1 MVYKNHLFLFST
13 IWYNSSKIEGVR
25 MLGRIVSIEGNYVNV
40 ALGIDIS
47 SQANLIGIHV
57 VFEDDKNKIVGEIQD
72 ISQEEM
78 KVAIVGEIT
87 ENSFDSG
94 CSKHPSF
101 KSTIRIIRMDEL
113 SLILGDQQI
122 KDNSQVYFGLSTVY
136 SNYRVN
142 VDVNKFFSHHFA
154 ILGNTGS
161 GKSFTVSR
169 LIQNLFAGSS
179 YVPLNSNIFIFDA
192 YGEYTNAFSE
202 LEKKNPMIRYK
213 VITTDVESGGGDL
226 LKIPLWL
233 LDTDDFAQLLKVDNP
248 NQLPIIEKALTL
260 VKVLNSNN
268 PDIHKHKNDIL
279 ARAIL
284 DILLSGNESGKIRDQ
299 ITAILTNFH
308 TDELNLET
316 KISQPGYVRTLK
328 QCLFTDKTGKMQE
341 MEAVVDLVSRFVVD
355 GLDVS
360 KYKNQNTVFSLQDLE
375 NAMDFALISEGILK
389 SNRIFD
395 YANIL
400 GVRLHSLANSDA
412 AKYFECT
419 EMVSREMFIRK
430 LITASDGHK
439 AQIVNF
445 NISHVDDRLAKA
457 ITKIISRI
465 LFTFSLETKE
475 RAKIPFH
482 IIIEEAHRYVQNDTD
497 TEILGYNIFD
507 RITKEGRKYGVILGL
522 ITQRPSELS
531 ETSISQ
537 CSNFLIL
544 RTLHPKDLAFIKN
557 MVPSVNSSIVEQLKL
572 LQAGNC
578 IAFGTA
584 FKVPISIKFEKPSP
598 EPLSNNADIKAA
610 WY

>member
-1 MVYKNHLFLFST
+1 
-13 IWYNSSKIEGVR
+13 
-25 MLGRIVSIEGNYVNV
+25 MLGRIVSIEGNYVTV
-40 ALGIDIS
+40 ALGIDIA
-47 SQANLIGIHV
+47 SQTSLIGIHV
-57 VFEDDKNKIVGEIQD
+57 IFEDDQNKIVGEIQD
-72 ISQEEM
+72 ISQKEM

-101 KSTIRIIRMDEL
+101 KSIIRIIRMDEL

-213 VITTDVESGGGDL
+213 VITTDVESGGGNL

-355 GLDVS
+355 GLDLS

-389 SNRIFD
+389 SNRVFD

-544 RTLHPKDLAFIKN
+544 RTLHPKDLTFIKN
-557 MVPSVNSSIVEQLKL
+557 MVPSVNSAIVEQLKL

-584 FKVPISIKFEKPSP
+584 FKVPVSIKFEKPSP

>member
-1 MVYKNHLFLFST
+1 
-13 IWYNSSKIEGVR
+13 
-25 MLGRIVSIEGNYVNV
+25 MLGRIASIEGNYVNV
-40 ALGIDIS
+40 DLEIDIS
-47 SQANLIGIHV
+47 SQASLVGIHV

-72 ISQEEM
+72 VSQKEM
-78 KVAIVGEIT
+78 KVAIVGELLG
-87 ENSFDSG
+87 NSFSSG
-94 CSKHPSF
+94 CSKKPSF
-101 KSTIRIIRMDEL
+101 KSSIRIIRMDEL
-113 SLILGDQQI
+113 SFILGEQQI

-142 VDVNKFFSHHFA
+142 VDINKFFSHHFA

-192 YGEYTNAFSE
+192 YGEYTHAFSE
-202 LEKKNPMIRYK
+202 LEKNNPKIRYK
-213 VITTDVESGGGDL
+213 VVTTDVENGGRDL

-268 PDIHKHKNDIL
+268 PDMHKHKNDIL

-316 KISQPGYVRTLK
+316 KISQPGYIRTLK

-341 MEAVVDLVSRFVVD
+341 MEAVVDLVSRFVAD
-355 GLDVS
+355 GLDLS
-360 KYKNQNTVFSLQDLE
+360 KYKNQSTVFSLQDLE
-375 NAMDFALISEGILK
+375 KAMDFALISEGILK

-412 AKYFECT
+412 AKYFDCS
-419 EMVSREMFIRK
+419 EMISREMYIRK
-430 LITASDGHK
+430 LITAPDGQK
-439 AQIVNF
+439 AQISNF

-465 LFTFSLETKE
+465 LFTFSIETKE

-507 RITKEGRKYGVILGL
+507 RITKEGRKYGIILGL

-544 RTLHPKDLAFIKN
+544 RTLHPKDLTFIKN
-557 MVPSVNSSIVEQLKL
+557 MVPSVNSAIVEQLKL

-584 FKVPISIKFEKPSP
+584 FKVPISMKFEKPNP
-598 EPLSNNADIKAA
+598 EPLSNDANIKES

>member
-1 MVYKNHLFLFST
+1 
-13 IWYNSSKIEGVR
+13 
-25 MLGRIVSIEGNYVNV
+25 MLGRIISIEGNYVRV
-40 ALGIDIS
+40 SLEIDIA
-47 SQANLIGIHV
+47 SQASLAGIHV

-72 ISQEEM
+72 ISQKEI
-78 KVAIVGEIT
+78 KVAIVGELLD
-87 ENSFDSG
+87 NAFYSG
-94 CSKHPSF
+94 CSKKPSF
-101 KSTIRIIRMDEL
+101 KSIIRIIRMDEL

-142 VDVNKFFSHHFA
+142 VDVNKFFNHHFA

-179 YVPLNSNIFIFDA
+179 YVPINSNIFIFDA
-192 YGEYTNAFSE
+192 YGEYTSAFSE
-202 LEKKNPMIRYK
+202 LEKKNPLVHYK
-213 VITTDVESGGGDL
+213 VITTDTESTGGEL

-284 DILLSGNESGKIRDQ
+284 DILLSGNDSGKIRDQ

-355 GLDVS
+355 GLDLS
-360 KYKNQNTVFSLQDLE
+360 KYKNQSTVFSLQDLE

-389 SNRIFD
+389 SNRVFD

-400 GVRLHSLANSDA
+400 GVHLHSLANSEA

-419 EMVSREMFIRK
+419 EMTSREMFIRK

-544 RTLHPKDLAFIKN
+544 RTLHPKDLDFIKN
-557 MVPSVNSSIVEQLKL
+557 MVPSVSSSIVEQLKL
-572 LQAGNC
+572 LQSGNC

-584 FKVPISIKFEKPSP
+584 FKVPISMKFEKPSP

>member
-1 MVYKNHLFLFST
+1 
-13 IWYNSSKIEGVR
+13 
-25 MLGRIVSIEGNYVNV
+25 MLGRIASIEGNYVNV
-40 ALGIDIS
+40 DLEIDIS
-47 SQANLIGIHV
+47 SQASLVGIHV

-72 ISQEEM
+72 VSQKEM
-78 KVAIVGEIT
+78 KVAIVGELLG
-87 ENSFDSG
+87 NSFSSG
-94 CSKHPSF
+94 CSKKPSF
-101 KSTIRIIRMDEL
+101 KSRIRIIRMDEL
-113 SLILGDQQI
+113 SFILGEQQI

-142 VDVNKFFSHHFA
+142 VDINKFFSHHFA

-192 YGEYTNAFSE
+192 YGEYTHAFSE
-202 LEKKNPMIRYK
+202 LEKNNPKIRYK
-213 VITTDVESGGGDL
+213 VVTTDVENGGRNL

-268 PDIHKHKNDIL
+268 PDMHKHKNDIL

-316 KISQPGYVRTLK
+316 KISQPGYIRTLK

-341 MEAVVDLVSRFVVD
+341 MEAVVDLVSRFVAD
-355 GLDVS
+355 GLDLS
-360 KYKNQNTVFSLQDLE
+360 KYKNQSAVFSLQDLE
-375 NAMDFALISEGILK
+375 KAMDFALISEGILK

-412 AKYFECT
+412 AKYFDCS
-419 EMVSREMFIRK
+419 EMISREMYIRK
-430 LITASDGHK
+430 LITAPDGQK
-439 AQIVNF
+439 AQIINF

-465 LFTFSLETKE
+465 LFTFSIETKE

-507 RITKEGRKYGVILGL
+507 RITKEGRKYGIILGL

-544 RTLHPKDLAFIKN
+544 RTLHPKDLTFIKD
-557 MVPSVNSSIVEQLKL
+557 MVPSVNSAIVEQLKL

-584 FKVPISIKFEKPSP
+584 FKVPISMKFEKPNP
-598 EPLSNNADIKAA
+598 EPLSNDANIKES

>member
-1 MVYKNHLFLFST
+1 
-13 IWYNSSKIEGVR
+13 
-25 MLGRIVSIEGNYVNV
+25 MLGRIASIEGNYVNV
-40 ALGIDIS
+40 DLEIDIS
-47 SQANLIGIHV
+47 SQASLVGIHV

-72 ISQEEM
+72 VSQKEM
-78 KVAIVGEIT
+78 KVAIVGELLG
-87 ENSFDSG
+87 NSFSSG
-94 CSKHPSF
+94 CSKKPSF
-101 KSTIRIIRMDEL
+101 KSSIRIIRMDEL
-113 SLILGDQQI
+113 SFILGEQQI

-142 VDVNKFFSHHFA
+142 VDINKFFSHHFA

-192 YGEYTNAFSE
+192 YGEYTHAFSE
-202 LEKKNPMIRYK
+202 LEKNNPKIRYK
-213 VITTDVESGGGDL
+213 VVTTDVENGGRDL

-268 PDIHKHKNDIL
+268 PDMHKHKNDIL

-316 KISQPGYVRTLK
+316 KISQPGYIRTLK

-341 MEAVVDLVSRFVVD
+341 MEAVVDLVSRFVAD
-355 GLDVS
+355 GLDLS
-360 KYKNQNTVFSLQDLE
+360 KYKNQSTVFSLQDLE
-375 NAMDFALISEGILK
+375 KAMDFALISEGILK

-412 AKYFECT
+412 AKYFDCS
-419 EMVSREMFIRK
+419 EMISREMYIRK
-430 LITASDGHK
+430 LITAPDGQK
-439 AQIVNF
+439 AQIINF

-465 LFTFSLETKE
+465 LFTFSIETKE

-507 RITKEGRKYGVILGL
+507 RITKEGRKYGIILGL

-544 RTLHPKDLAFIKN
+544 RTLHPKDLTFIKN
-557 MVPSVNSSIVEQLKL
+557 MVPSVNSAIVEQLKL

-584 FKVPISIKFEKPSP
+584 FKVPISMKFEKPNP
-598 EPLSNNADIKAA
+598 EPLSNDANIKES

>member
-1 MVYKNHLFLFST
+1 
-13 IWYNSSKIEGVR
+13 
-25 MLGRIVSIEGNYVNV
+25 MLGRIVAIEGNYVNIS
-40 ALGIDIS
+40 LEIDIS
-47 SQANLIGIHV
+47 SQASLMGIHV

-72 ISQEEM
+72 ISQKEM
-78 KVAIVGEIT
+78 KVAIVGEFSK
-87 ENSFDSG
+87 NAFYSG
-94 CSKHPSF
+94 CSKKPSF
-101 KSTIRIIRMDEL
+101 KSDVRIIRMDEL
-113 SLILGDQQI
+113 SLILGSQQI
-122 KDNSQVYFGLSTVY
+122 KDKGQVYFGLSTVY

-192 YGEYTNAFSE
+192 YGEYTTAFSE
-202 LEKKNPMIRYK
+202 LGKNNPMVRYK
-213 VITTDVESGGGDL
+213 SITTDVENGGENL

-279 ARAIL
+279 SRAIL
-284 DILLSGNESGKIRDQ
+284 DILLSGNDSGKIRDQ

-341 MEAVVDLVSRFVVD
+341 MEAVVDLVSGFVVD

-360 KYKNQNTVFSLQDLE
+360 KYKNQSTVFSLQDLE

-389 SNRIFD
+389 SNHIFD

-400 GVRLHSLANSDA
+400 GVRLHSLANSHA

-419 EMVSREMFIRK
+419 EMISREMFIRK
-430 LITASDGHK
+430 LITTSDGSK
-439 AQIVNF
+439 AQIINF
-445 NISHVDDRLAKA
+445 NISHVDDRFAKA

-465 LFTFSLETKE
+465 LFTFSLEAKE

-544 RTLHPKDLAFIKN
+544 RTLHPKDLTFIKN

-584 FKVPISIKFEKPSP
+584 FKVPISMKFEKPVP